1 MDAAQRVTAFVK
13 QVSRDQAD
21 WNGLDIE
28 DFKTG
33 AVIAALEAEQ
43 QVEIVLE
50 AVTQQVAAV
59 KANQVETRFYLDAL
73 IGTLLKRKL
82 PFEEQHLQ
90 QLLSTLATS
99 DCALSRTLGNVL
111 GAVKVFLYE
120 QEMPEGIRAELV
132 KLVEATKKWPE
143 DAGTRKIRQTLDVLL
158 DDTLKLQPP
167 GLRFTTG
174 EPWTDTL
181 HEALNRLSSTER
193 SHGEA
198 LVLHCN
204 AAKGSK
210 PAQKWLREAGKLIVA
225 LGPDQFASVLV
236 AVLAEIGKPGPPP
249 TRNFAGHV
257 FELDPTMIHDDHS
270 DLLRG
275 LIWCTS
281 LVPRD
286 SLLAAVGDAAEICFK
301 KIPGFGPRAPKIGN
315 ACLAA
320 LANLS
325 TPAAVAQLSRL
336 KTQAKHRSTRKQLGK
351 ALESAATK
359 AGVTPEDLE
368 ETAVPTGGFTEV
380 GSARQQL
387 GDFTAQVQVDD
398 RGRVGLSWLR
408 SGKTQRTTP
417 AAVKLTHGDEL
428 RSLQR
433 MVKEANKLL
442 NAQRH
447 RLEGLLRGE
456 RSWSWAD
463 FRTHYLDHPL
473 VGTLARRLIWSLGDG
488 PAPAS
493 AIWHDGR
500 LVDEHG
506 KAIKEPTAATRVSLW
521 HPLRSSVAQVEAWRI
536 WLEEHGVRQPFKQ
549 AHREIYVF
557 TAAEQQTETYS
568 NRFAGHILRQHQFV
582 ALCQERGWNYQ
593 LQGSWDSANAPTLEL
608 PGWDLRCE
616 FWVEGVGESGY
627 TGFAHVATDQVRFYR
642 TGEREPLALA
652 EVPPLVFSEVLR
664 DVDLF
669 VGVAS
674 VGNDPNWSDGGPDG
688 RYRDYWERYSF
699 GELSATAETRRAL
712 LERLIPR
719 LKIADR
725 CTLADRFLIVRGS
738 LRAYKIH
745 LGSGNILMSP
755 NDQYLCIVPN
765 RGAEERI
772 HLPFDGD
779 GTLSVILS
787 KAFLLAEDAKITDP
801 TITSQLRRG
810 N

>member
-1 MDAAQRVTAFVK
+1 MDAAQKVTAFLK
-13 QVSRDQAD
+13 QVSRDHAD
-21 WNGLDIE
+21 WNGLDIRE
-28 DFKTG
+28 YKAG
-33 AVIAALEAEQ
+33 AAIADLEPEQ
-43 QVEIVLE
+43 KVEIVLE
-50 AVTQQVAAV
+50 AVAQQVAAAR
-59 KANQVETRFYLDAL
+59 ANQLETRFYLEVL
-73 IGTLLKRKL
+73 IATLLKRKL
-82 PFEEQHLQ
+82 PFEAQHLQ
-90 QLLSTLATS
+90 QLLSTLAGNN
-99 DCALSRTLGNVL
+99 CELSRTLGNVL
-111 GAVKVFLYE
+111 GAVKTFLHD
-120 QEMPEGIRAELV
+120 QETPEGIRAELA
-132 KLVEATKKWPE
+132 KLVETTKTWP
-143 DAGTRKIRQTLDVLL
+143 DYADTRKVRQTLEVLL
-158 DDTLKLQPP
+158 DDTIKLQPA

-174 EPWTDTL
+174 EPWTIAL
-181 HEALNRLSSTER
+181 QGALNRLGSVER

-204 AAKGSK
+204 EAKSSK
-210 PAQKWLREAGKLIVA
+210 PARKWLKEAEKLIAA
-225 LGPDQFASVLV
+225 LGPDQFAAVLPT
-236 AVLAEIGKPGPPP
+236 VLAEIGKPGPSP

-257 FELDPTMIHDDHS
+257 FELDPTMIHEDHS

-286 SLLAAVGDAAEICFK
+286 SLLTTVGDVAETCFK

-315 ACLAA
+315 ACLAV
-320 LANLS
+320 LGDLS
-325 TPAAVAQLSRL
+325 TAAAVAQLSRL

-351 ALESAATK
+351 ALDSAAAK
-359 AGVTPEDLE
+359 AGMTPEDLE

-380 GSARQQL
+380 GSARRQL

-398 RGRVGLSWLR
+398 RGRAELSWLR

-417 AAVKLTHGDEL
+417 GVLKSTHADEL

-433 MVKEANKLL
+433 TVKEASKLL
-442 NAQRH
+442 TAQRH

-456 RSWSWAD
+456 RSWSWTD

-473 VGTLARRLIWSLGDG
+473 VGTLARRLIWVLGES
-488 PAPAS
+488 PAPVS
-493 AIWHDGR
+493 GTWHDGR
-500 LVDEHG
+500 LVDERNR
-506 KAIKEPTAATRVSLW
+506 AIKEPKAATRVALW
-521 HPLRSSVAQVEAWRI
+521 HPLKSSVAQVEAWRI

-549 AHREIYVF
+549 AHREIYLL
-557 TAAEQQTETYS
+557 TAAERQTGTYS

-582 ALCQERGWNYQ
+582 ALCQERGWDYQ
-593 LQGSWDSANAPTLEL
+593 LQGSWDSANTPTLNL
-608 PGWDLRCE
+608 PSWGLRSE

-642 TGEREPLALA
+642 IDESEPLALA

-688 RYRDYWERYSF
+688 RYRDYWHNYSF
-699 GELSATAETRRAL
+699 GELSATAQTRQAL
-712 LERLIPR
+712 LERLLPR

-738 LRAYKIH
+738 LRTYKIH

-755 NDQYLCIVPN
+755 NDQYLCIVAKQH
-765 RGAEERI
+765 RGDDERI

-779 GTLSVILS
+779 GTLSLILS
-787 KAFLLAEDAKITDP
+787 KAFLLADDAKITDP
-801 TITSQLRRG
+801 TITSQLKK
-810 N
+810 